1 MQKKVINDIEKS
13 MLELEDMEKNKINLI
28 KIMINNTIKKLEA
41 VRMEEIKNL
50 EEIMI
55 EMVYAKKKVGAEIN
69 LSEMKKIR

>member
-13 MLELEDMEKNKINLI
+13 MLELEDMEKNKINQI
-28 KIMINNTIKKLEA
+28 KIMINNTIIKLEA

>member
-1 MQKKVINDIEKS
+1 
-13 MLELEDMEKNKINLI
+13 
-28 KIMINNTIKKLEA
+28 MINNTIKKLEA